1 MGKRL
6 SLRAIEQL
14 EEKIAS
20 ANGKAASAVFGICSM
35 QREVLRAYRIIDRHP
50 VLVDEVPSIF
60 IPERLEKLL
69 FPKRLKIVFGGRGSG
84 KTRTI
89 TSWLT
94 ESARTHTE
102 RVLCLRE
109 VLKSIDDSS
118 YQELVD
124 EINRKPWSAEY
135 RVINNKITVPGTN
148 SSFKFEGM
156 RTNASQNLKAKAGS
170 TKAWVDEA
178 ETVSR
183 DAWDALFPTMR
194 QAGSEIV
201 VSFNPREETDPT
213 WADLVAPYWDKAVD
227 GIYEDNNI
235 LIIECN
241 WQHNPW
247 FTDELAIERDRM
259 RDRDPDRYMWIW
271 EGKFRRNSD
280 VKVFNGKW
288 RIADFEA
295 GEGWDGP
302 YYGADFGF
310 SQDPSTLNKVW
321 IHDSRLWI
329 EHEANGIGIEIE
341 DMPEFYDKVPGARTN
356 KIWADCARP
365 ETISHIKRQGFRIEG
380 AEKWSGSVED
390 GITFLRSFKE
400 IMIHP
405 RCKHTIAEAN
415 AYEYKTDRLTG
426 EILPDIVDKNNH
438 HWDAIRYALFKLIKR
453 KGKSYYDY

>member
-6 SLRAIEQL
+6 SLKAIEQL

-20 ANGKAASAVFGICSM
+20 ANAKPTSAVFGICDM
-35 QREVLRAYRIIDRHP
+35 ERNVLRAYRIVDRAP
-50 VLVDEVPSIF
+50 VLVDEVPTIM

-89 TSWLT
+89 TSLLT
-94 ESARTHTE
+94 EFARTHTE

-135 RVINNKITVPGTN
+135 RVINNKISVPSTN
-148 SSFKFEGM
+148 STFKFEGM

-194 QAGSEIV
+194 QAGSEV
-201 VSFNPREETDPT
+201 LVSFNPREETDPT
-213 WADLVAPYWDKAVD
+213 WSDLVAPYWDRAVD
-227 GIYEDNNI
+227 GIYEDEHT

-247 FTDELAIERDRM
+247 FTNELAIERDRM

-288 RIADFEA
+288 RIAEFEA
-295 GEGWDGP
+295 QQGWDGP

-310 SQDPSTLNKVW
+310 SQDPSTLNRMW
-321 IHDSRLWI
+321 IHDNRLWI
-329 EHEANGIGIEIE
+329 DYEANGIGVEIE
-341 DMPEFYDKVPGARTN
+341 DMPAFYDKVPGAREH

-380 AEKWSGSVED
+380 AEKWTGSVED

-400 IMIHP
+400 IVIHP

-426 EILPDIVDKNNH
+426 DILPDVVDKHNH